1 MQLYNYIAPAFA
13 FLIFE
18 TGHLCYVFEHATEPG
33 GSIPLELN
41 SNPNCAKS
49 TKIYA
54 SNPSIHFASPDLT
67 MTREFTTSQVTMMQP
82 VPLLRNDVFVLKTIS
97 DGACSGSSVHKGSN
111 IFMKIGATY
120 YRLDPRLKL
129 ITNTMVR

>member
-1 MQLYNYIAPAFA
+1 
-13 FLIFE
+13 LIFE